1 VHAEL
6 AQAQQ
11 RALRELVFAERGYEQ
26 RLAGQARELHGRDRS
41 SARGLFE
48 GVARVHHFAGARD
61 MVDARELHP
70 LNVPYRR
77 YPQSLHR

>member
-1 VHAEL
+1 
-6 AQAQQ
+6 
-11 RALRELVFAERGYEQ
+11 
-26 RLAGQARELHGRDRS
+26 
-41 SARGLFE
+41 
-48 GVARVHHFAGARD
+48 VHHFAGARD